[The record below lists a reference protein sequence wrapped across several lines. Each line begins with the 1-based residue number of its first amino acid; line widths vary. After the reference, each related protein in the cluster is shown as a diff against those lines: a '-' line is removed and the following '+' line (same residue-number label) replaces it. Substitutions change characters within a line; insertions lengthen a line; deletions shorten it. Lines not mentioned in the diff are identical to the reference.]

1 MKVILKTFPSDLEL
15 KYDERLTSETN
26 KNLLRQII
34 PRVINALK
42 PRYFPQY
49 RQVKSWISALH
60 KHRRVRLLYKN
71 CGTLNKDN

>member
-26 KNLLRQII
+26 ENILRQII

-42 PRYFPQY
+42 LRYFLQY

-60 KHRRVRLLYKN
+60 KYRQVRLLYKN
-71 CGTLNKDN
+71 RGTLDKDN